1 MNTLPSLALGAL
13 LLYGM
18 PPVLRSEDPHI
29 AAVADLGLTIT
40 FPAAFTDLE
49 KASASGDKQI
59 RGSWNAK
66 LGEAEIRIDLLALPI
81 GKRFQFAEP
90 DDVTDIVLVNLRRP
104 GRGDPG
110 FWFEE
115 TELVPGKFG
124 WASYGSIGRGTLH
137 DAGGE
142 KALGSIFVLGGLL
155 PENGYAIEVRV
166 PPDLAAEP
174 TLSVLDFLRKGVQYA
189 GAARDPKWTEA
200 EVRERWIRDA
210 PPATHKKLEK
220 TIRTAHYVILTN
232 SSGGKAFAK
241 AMEESYATIRKTY
254 PFDESA
260 GQRLMPVF
268 LFQTPDEYYEYYAK
282 IADTPIESARRSK
295 GHAWRDYY
303 ATWYEAPNDP
313 VHIHE
318 GTHQIFSNRLHLNGG
333 GSWFQEG
340 VAEYME
346 GSRNDRNAIATQV
359 KKGRHMPLLEFV
371 ALESLLHSS
380 KADDPQGDAAG
391 DLYKQAALLVEF
403 LREQKTLKD
412 KFPDYLRIVGRVPR
426 NDVAAIQR
434 AVKGIYGVD
443 LAALE
448 AQWIEY
454 CKKR

>member
-1 MNTLPSLALGAL
+1 MNALPSLALGAL
-13 LLYGM
+13 LVGM
-18 PPVLRSEDPHI
+18 PPVFRREDPQV
-29 AAVADLGLTIT
+29 AEFADLGLKLT
-40 FPAAFTDLE
+40 FPAAFTDLVQ
-49 KASASGDKQI
+49 SPPGSDKQI

-66 LGEAEIRIDLLALPI
+66 LGEAELRIDLIALPI
-81 GKRFQFAEP
+81 GKSFRFAEP
-90 DDVTDIVLVNLRRP
+90 DDVTDIILVNLRRP

-115 TELVPGKFG
+115 TELVSGKFG

-137 DAGGE
+137 DE
-142 KALGSIFVLGGLL
+142 KQENALATIFVLGGLL
-155 PENGYAIEVRV
+155 PEHGYALEVTA
-166 PPDLAAEP
+166 PADLGQEP
-174 TLSVLDFLRKGVQYA
+174 TLAVLEFLRKGVQYA
-189 GAARDPKWTEA
+189 GKVRDPKWTEA
-200 EVRERWIRDA
+200 EVRERWERDA

-220 TIRTAHYVILTN
+220 TIRTPHYVILTN

-241 AMEESYATIRKTY
+241 AMEECYATIRKTY
-254 PFDESA
+254 PFEDSA
-260 GQRLMPVF
+260 EQRLMPVF
-268 LFQTPDEYYEYYAK
+268 LFQTPDEYYDYYAK
-282 IADTPIESARRSK
+282 IADIQVESARRSK

-318 GTHQIFSNRLHLNGG
+318 GTHQIFANRLHLNGG

-346 GSRNDRNAIATQV
+346 TSKNDRNAIATQV
-359 KKGRHMPLLEFV
+359 KKSRYKPLVEFV

-391 DLYKQAALLVEF
+391 DHYKQAALLIEF
-403 LREQKTLKD
+403 LRESKTQKA
-412 KFPDYLRIVGRVPR
+412 KFPDFLRIVGRVPR
-426 NDVAAIQR
+426 SNVPAIQK

-443 LAALE
+443 LAGLE
-448 AQWIEY
+448 VQWVEY